1 MSSLA
6 ALHKLDS
13 SLELIDD
20 RLIATRIPP
29 LCRKIVLSSNHD
41 DPESRRFRNAEML
54 RRTEL
59 FRLRQ
64 VNVTLEPRDR
74 NPDPKLLFKERG
86 ESMNKVERTCVA
98 FVNERVVHIQYFNT
112 RVRFGQRSEVRIVI
126 PQRVRGCPDIRFEL
140 VWMSSVQVAHSRC
153 QHQHITGTLKR
164 SQYKSPHT
172 VAPMLTSNETKP

>member
-13 SLELIDD
+13 SLESIND

-29 LCRKIVLSSNHD
+29 LCCNIVLSAGHD

-54 RRTEL
+54 RRTKL

-64 VNVTLEPRDR
+64 VNVTLEPRHR
-74 NPDPKLLFKERG
+74 NPDPKPLFKERG
-86 ESMNKVERTCVA
+86 ESMEKVERTCVA
-98 FVNERVVHIQYFNT
+98 FVNERLVHIQYFNT

-126 PQRVRGCPDIRFEL
+126 PQRVCGRPHIRFEL
-140 VWMSSVQVAHSRC
+140 MWISSVQVAHSRC
-153 QHQHITGTLKR
+153 QHQHVTKTLKR

-172 VAPMLTSNETKP
+172 VAPMLTSNEIKP